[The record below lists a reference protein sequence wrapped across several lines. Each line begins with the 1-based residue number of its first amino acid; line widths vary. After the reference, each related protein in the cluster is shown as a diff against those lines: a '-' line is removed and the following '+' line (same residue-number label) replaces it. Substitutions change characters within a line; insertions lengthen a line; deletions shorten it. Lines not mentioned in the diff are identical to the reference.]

1 MAKTLRYKF
10 GEVTLYDPYLIVV
23 INEGEHLVPS
33 QNQILVDI
41 AKTHYHNKPF
51 VYITLRKYSYS
62 VDPSIYLKTSQI
74 DNLSGFAVVAEV
86 PVSMA
91 NAQIEKLFLNKPFE
105 IFTNLDDA
113 TKWAKS
119 IIKDGK

>member
-1 MAKTLRYKF
+1 MAKTLTYDF
-10 GEVTLYDPYLIVV
+10 CTMTLYDDYLIVV
-23 INEGEHLVPS
+23 INEGEHLIPS

-51 VYITLRKYSYS
+51 VYITHRKYSYS
-62 VDPSIYLKTSQI
+62 VDPSIYLKTSKTP
-74 DNLSGFAVVAEV
+74 NLCGFAVVAEV

-105 IFTNLDDA
+105 IFTVIDDA
-113 TKWAKS
+113 INWAKGVIS
-119 IIKDGK
+119 NAK